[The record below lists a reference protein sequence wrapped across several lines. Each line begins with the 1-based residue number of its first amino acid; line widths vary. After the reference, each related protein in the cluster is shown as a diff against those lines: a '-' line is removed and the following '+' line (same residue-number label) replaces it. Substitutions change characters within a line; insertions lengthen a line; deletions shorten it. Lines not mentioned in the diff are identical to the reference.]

1 MRFTYGLDQS
11 LEGQIVLVYLLLE
24 HFTARLLAP
33 KLVLRSSFFATPNF
47 ADAVCEIFQTASGFF
62 DCDNSVDAV
71 ERITRDSIASNCAD
85 TVPTFLNAPRPAA
98 GSLRDW
104 PDTVW
109 LFAAPPKAVGERP
122 TEFRDTV
129 A

>member
-11 LEGQIVLVYLLLE
+11 LEGQV
-24 HFTARLLAP
+24 RPRSLAP
-33 KLVLRSSFFATPNF
+33 RAFHSPPPRAETCPSVEFFCDAEFRRHRLRNFPDGVWIFDHENSIGRVERIAEAIGSSNF
-47 ADAVCEIFQTASGFF
+47 ADS
-62 DCDNSVDAV
+62 
-71 ERITRDSIASNCAD
+71 
-85 TVPTFLNAPRPAA
+85 VPTFLNAPRPAA

>member
-11 LEGQIVLVYLLLE
+11 LEGQVR
-24 HFTARLLAP
+24 ARSLAP
-33 KLVLRSSFFATPNF
+33 RAFHRPPPRAETCPSVEFLCDAEFRRRRLRNF
-47 ADAVCEIFQTASGFF
+47 PDGVWIF

-85 TVPTFLNAPRPAA
+85 TVPIFLNTPRPAA

-109 LFAAPPKAVGERP
+109 LFAPPPMAVGEGP
-122 TEFRDTV
+122 TEFRDS
-129 A
+129 AA